1 MTFKRPRTSSGEV
14 FAAIFPDRASDRLV
28 EAEKMTQSKP
38 SRFCWLF
45 FRQVP
50 LGLAAALLAIGV
62 GINFVNAVGRYVF
75 QSALFWAEEAMV
87 YLAIWSIFLAAIAV
101 AYDRAHLTMD
111 FFSAS
116 VPAQWKRVADAVLTF
131 ATVAVCLF
139 MATQSYTLLRTL
151 IRNDQNSIALEVP
164 MAIPQASLT
173 AGFVMIAG
181 AVIARFLVNEGPKDS
196 AVGASERAPTS

>member
-1 MTFKRPRTSSGEV
+1 
-14 FAAIFPDRASDRLV
+14 
-28 EAEKMTQSKP
+28 MTQSKP

-45 FRQVP
+45 FRQLP
-50 LGLAAALLAIGV
+50 LALAAALLAIGV
-62 GINFVNAVGRYVF
+62 GINFVNAIGRYLF

-116 VPAQWKRVADAVLTF
+116 LPSRWKRVADAVMTLT
-131 ATVAVCLF
+131 AVIVCLF

-151 IRNDQNSIALEVP
+151 IRNGQNSIALELP
-164 MAIPQASLT
+164 MVVPQASLT
-173 AGFVMIAG
+173 TGFVMIAG
-181 AVIARFLVNEGPKDS
+181 AVIARFLVNEDPEKPAAGT
-196 AVGASERAPTS
+196 GERVTTP

>member
-1 MTFKRPRTSSGEV
+1 
-14 FAAIFPDRASDRLV
+14 
-28 EAEKMTQSKP
+28 MTQSNP
-38 SRFCWLF
+38 SRLCRLF
-45 FRQVP
+45 FRQSP
-50 LGLAAALLAIGV
+50 LALAATLLAIGV

-87 YLAIWSIFLAAIAV
+87 YLAIWSIFLAAIAI

-116 VPAQWKRVADAVLTF
+116 LPGRWKRLADAVMTF

-139 MATQSYTLLRTL
+139 MAAQSYTLLRTL
-151 IRNDQNSIALEVP
+151 IRNGQNSIALELP

-173 AGFVMIAG
+173 VGFLMIAG
-181 AVIARFLVNEGPKDS
+181 AVIARFLLNENSGGR
-196 AVGASERAPTS
+196 AVGTSESAPES